1 MLKLFASKQF
11 VAFVITGGIAALVNF
26 SSRIV
31 YNQFTGFSTA
41 IVLAYISGMITAFIL
56 AKCFVFT
63 NSRHSTQKSAL
74 FFTLVNIVAVL
85 QTWLI
90 SVGLAY
96 YVLPWLGVSHYV
108 KEISHAIGVMVPVF
122 SSYIGHKYLT
132 FR

>member
-26 SSRIV
+26 ASRIV
-31 YNQFTGFSTA
+31 YNQFTSFSTA

-63 NSRHSTQKSAL
+63 DSRHSTKKSAL